1 MDPEII
7 NTVANFLSKYFIW
20 EIIIMLLIVGLT
32 ALLKLPIK
40 KAAEK
45 LEEKYKVDKSILTWT
60 IGFIPP
66 FLAAIAIFI
75 LYWYKS
81 GWSMTLEASEWAG
94 MFTEIGVVAS
104 GAIGI
109 YEFFKKMIQG
119 AKAGITGK
127 NKSAKIKKNSIQK
140 VQKSKIQS
148 KFRVEEKK
156 NGKK

>member
-20 EIIIMLLIVGLT
+20 EIVIMLLIVGIT

-66 FLAAIAIFI
+66 VLAAIAIFI

-119 AKAGITGK
+119 AKAIAEK
-127 NKSAKIKKNSIQK
+127 NKTVKKNELTK
-140 VQKSKIQS
+140 VKKPKNKS

>member
-7 NTVANFLSKYFIW
+7 NTVVNFLSKYFIW
-20 EIIIMLLIVGLT
+20 EIIIMLLIVGIT

-81 GWSMTLEASEWAG
+81 GWSMKLEAEEWAA

-109 YEFFKKMIQG
+109 YEFFKKMFQG
-119 AKAGITGK
+119 AKAVAEK
-127 NKSAKIKKNSIQK
+127 NKTVKKNELTK
-140 VQKSKIQS
+140 VKKPKNKS